1 MVMRQLHLVI
11 AILAIGLL
19 AAWPSTAMAPYAAII
34 IDSGSPY
41 FVPKSATVSTGVPI
55 RWENPTPTEHTITHT
70 GCMEDGASCAF
81 DSGIVMPNETFTL
94 PGLAPGHYPYFCRV
108 HPIMRGTIIVTDA
121 ASLPSQL

>member
-1 MVMRQLHLVI
+1 MMMKKPHLVI
-11 AILAIGLL
+11 AVLAIGLL
-19 AAWPSTAMAPYAAII
+19 TAWPSTAMAPYTAII

-41 FVPKSATVSTGVPI
+41 FVPKSATVSTGAPI
-55 RWENPTPTEHTITHT
+55 RWENPTPTEHTITHM

-81 DSGIVMPNETFTL
+81 DSGIVMPNGTFTL